1 MVKIRLSKTGAKKRS
16 SFRIVAIESQNK
28 RNGQIL
34 DILGFY
40 DPKTKPPTIKISQK
54 LVDKW
59 LKQGA
64 QLTTAVRK
72 LIKNEKTP

>member
-64 QLTTAVRK
+64 QLTTAFRK

>member
-40 DPKTKPPTIKISQK
+40 DPKTKPPTIKINQK

-64 QLTTAVRK
+64 QLTTAFRK